1 MNMTLKELGNKVS
14 GVSPQFKQE
23 LIFEFLNTEIF
34 ALDIFGYFSEFYIHE
49 NDQPS

>member
-1 MNMTLKELGNKVS
+1 MNMTLRELGNKAS
-14 GVSPQFKQE
+14 GISHQFKQE
-23 LIFEFLNTEIF
+23 LITEFLNTKIF